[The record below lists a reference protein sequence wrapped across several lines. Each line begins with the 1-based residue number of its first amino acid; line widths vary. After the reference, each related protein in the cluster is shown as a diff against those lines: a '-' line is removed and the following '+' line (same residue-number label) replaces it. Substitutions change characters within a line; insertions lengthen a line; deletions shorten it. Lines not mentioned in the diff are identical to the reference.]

1 MKNMKATELK
11 ELAKELKVKNW
22 WLLKKAELIEEI
34 EKVQK
39 VEEVKEEEEQ
49 YQEGR
54 QTGLDP
60 QNLITL
66 KEICSELKVKGMKA
80 RRILRNA
87 KIDRPYKRWEWNK
100 NLHTETIKK
109 VRELLKK

>member
-34 EKVQK
+34 EKIQK
-39 VEEVKEEEEQ
+39 VEEEQ
-49 YQEGR
+49 CPEGR

-87 KIDRPYKRWEWNK
+87 KIDRPYKRWEWSK